1 MNREER
7 RKYGKQ
13 TKKSK
18 TQAPINVLNSDYQVA
33 SSTGVKLTQL
43 KAYLSAREDEIRKAA
58 ILESQEKLWKAED
71 YIAVLNAMISVYAVK
86 MSRNKGEHT
95 KDLIMKKAWK
105 IRKSANVS
113 MSDALKIAWEL
124 EEFEDHTKD
133 LINRMINNFNAA
145 KEYVEKTGIEKAYEY
160 AKQDFGISLE
170 FDSMDIN
177 KEFGFD
183 DYDFR
188 EEGFEGKS
196 GVEIWN
202 KAWDDADDLAK
213 IINTC
218 TIGITLKRRFGFT
231 NDDIDKLIKES
242 NVRADAA
249 KKGSE
254 GITRLIEEFEK
265 ETGMSIGN
273 RRKELV
279 RRYEL

>member
-18 TQAPINVLNSDYQVA
+18 TQAPINVLNSDQQIA
-33 SSTGVKLTQL
+33 NSTGVKIANL

-71 YIAVLNAMISVYAVK
+71 YIAALNALISVYAVK

-95 KDLIMKKAWK
+95 KDLIK
-105 IRKSANVS
+105 
-113 MSDALKIAWEL
+113 
-124 EEFEDHTKD
+124 
-133 LINRMINNFNAA
+133 RMIDNFNPA

-202 KAWDDADDLAK
+202 EAWDDADDLAN

-231 NDDIDKLIKES
+231 NDDLEKLIKES

-254 GITRLIEEFEK
+254 GVTRLIEEFEK
-265 ETGMSIGN
+265 ETGMSIGIRN
-273 RRKELV
+273 KELV
-279 RRYEL
+279 RRYGL

>member
-7 RKYGKQ
+7 RKCGKQ
-13 TKKSK
+13 TKKNK
-18 TQAPINVLNSDYQVA
+18 TQVPLNVLSSEHQIAN
-33 SSTGVKLTQL
+33 STGVKIDNL
-43 KAYLSAREDEIRKAA
+43 KAYLSERENEIRKAA
-58 ILESQEKLWKAED
+58 IMESQEKLWKAED
-71 YIAVLNAMISVYAVK
+71 YIAVANVLISVYAVK
-86 MSRNKGEHT
+86 MSRSKGE
-95 KDLIMKKAWK
+95 
-105 IRKSANVS
+105 
-113 MSDALKIAWEL
+113 
-124 EEFEDHTKD
+124 HTKD
-133 LINRMINNFNAA
+133 LINRMINNLNAA

-202 KAWDDADDLAK
+202 KAWDDADDLAN

-231 NDDIDKLIKES
+231 NDDLEKLIKES

-254 GITRLIEEFEK
+254 GVTRLIEEFEK

-273 RRKELV
+273 RNKELV
-279 RRYEL
+279 RRYGL